1 MERCCAPDAPA
12 ALAATIANSHS
23 ALQFAKPASRGH
35 QTLRLPA
42 AEKTVARKRCHHL
55 STQNPRLRMWQQNYE
70 PVAGS
75 LALSTAVAAIP
86 IAVLFVMLGI
96 LRRPAWMAALTALAV
111 AFLLALVAYDMPAQL
126 ALMSALTG
134 AAYGIFPIS
143 WIVFSSIMLYRLAV
157 ETGKFE
163 IIKDSVGG
171 LTNDRRLQALFIAFS
186 FGAFIEGAAG
196 FGAPVAVS
204 GAMLAGLGF
213 PPFYAAGICLMANT
227 APVAFGSI
235 GIPVTTLAG
244 ITGLPVLALS
254 AMVGRLCAMISI
266 IIPTYLVVVMAGW
279 RKTAEVL
286 PAVVIC
292 GVSFAAV
299 QFYVSNYMGPEL
311 TDILSS
317 LSCIGAMVLVLKLW
331 KPRSIFR
338 LDGEKPATST
348 PHGHSAAQVF
358 MAWLPYML
366 LVVFVLTWGEATVK
380 RSIDSFT
387 SGLLPSFL
395 PRSTAVLNGLAV
407 PGLHNL
413 VVRVPPVTAAPAPY
427 AAIYTFNWLSS
438 AGTACF
444 LAAIAA
450 ALLLRVSPR
459 RFLDVY
465 KATFGQLAKSMLT
478 IASMLGLAYLM
489 NYSGM
494 TSTLGIALAAT
505 GSTFPF
511 FSAILG
517 WLGVFLTG
525 SDTSANALF
534 GNLQMIT
541 ANQIGLNPILT
552 TSVNSAAGVMGKM
565 IALPSIAVAV
575 AATGLT
581 SEDEGKLFRFTLVHS
596 VFLACVVGIVAMLFA
611 YVFPSLV
618 PTVHGLGPG
627 R

>member
-1 MERCCAPDAPA
+1 
-12 ALAATIANSHS
+12 
-23 ALQFAKPASRGH
+23 
-35 QTLRLPA
+35 
-42 AEKTVARKRCHHL
+42 
-55 STQNPRLRMWQQNYE
+55 MWQQNYA
-70 PVAGS
+70 PVGGS
-75 LALSTAVAAIP
+75 LALSALAASIP
-86 IAVLFVMLGI
+86 IAVLFFMLGV
-96 LRRPAWMAALTALAV
+96 LRRPAWMAALTALAA
-111 AFLLALVAYDMPAQL
+111 AFILALFAYGMPAQL
-126 ALMSALTG
+126 ALMSAITG

-157 ETGKFE
+157 DTGKFAV
-163 IIKDSVGG
+163 IKDTVGG

-213 PPFYAAGICLMANT
+213 SPFYAAGICLMANT

-244 ITGLPVLALS
+244 ITGMPVLPLS

-266 IIPTYLVVVMAGW
+266 IIPTYLVLVMAGW
-279 RKTAEVL
+279 RKTLEVW
-286 PAVVIC
+286 PAVVVC
-292 GVSFAAV
+292 GLSFASV
-299 QFYVSNYMGPEL
+299 QFYVSNFMGPEL

-317 LSCIGAMVLVLKLW
+317 LSCIGAMVLVLKYW
-331 KPRSIFR
+331 KPRTIFR
-338 LDGEKPATST
+338 LEGDIPPATSAHT
-348 PHGHSAAQVF
+348 HSPREVLA
-358 MAWLPYML
+358 AWLPYML
-366 LVVFVLTWGEATVK
+366 LVLFVLTWGDVAVK
-380 RSIDSFT
+380 RSIDTFT
-387 SGLLPSFL
+387 NGVLPSFL
-395 PRSTAVLNGLAV
+395 PKSATVLNGLNV

-413 VVRVPPVTAAPAPY
+413 VTRVPPVTQAPSPY
-427 AAIYTFNWLSS
+427 AAVYTFNWLSG

-444 LAAIAA
+444 LAAIAS
-450 ALLLRVSPR
+450 ALFLRVSPR
-459 RFLDVY
+459 RFVGVY
-465 KATFGQLAKSMLT
+465 KATFAQLAKPMLT
-478 IASMLGLAYLM
+478 IASMLALAYLM

-494 TSTLGIALAAT
+494 TSTLGIALAASGT
-505 GSTFPF
+505 IFPF

-541 ANQIGLNPILT
+541 ANQIGLNPVLT

-581 SEDEGKLFRFTLVHS
+581 SGDEGRLFRFTLIHS
-596 VFLACVVGIVAMLFA
+596 IFLACVVGIVAMLLA
-611 YVFPSLV
+611 YLFPGMV
-618 PTVHGLGPG
+618 PVIPPK
-627 R
+627 